1 MDAIRS
7 DNGVG
12 GYRPGTSGHLERG
25 ALVMGKLHRKQF
37 STGVDNRGL
46 KGF

>member
-7 DNGVG
+7 DSGVG

-25 ALVMGKLHRKQF
+25 ALVMG
-37 STGVDNRGL
+37 SCTESSS
-46 KGF
+46 